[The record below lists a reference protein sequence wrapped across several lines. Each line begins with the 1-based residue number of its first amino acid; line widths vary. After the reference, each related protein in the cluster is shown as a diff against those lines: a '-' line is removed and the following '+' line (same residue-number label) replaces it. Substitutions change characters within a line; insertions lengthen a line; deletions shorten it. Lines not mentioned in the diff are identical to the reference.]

1 MNCRAA
7 LWAAVLVAAVGL
19 VQAAGTVAGRYAGV
33 EDPSMALTVEE
44 SADGRITGRLADG
57 DAALVLEGRRTG
69 DAFTGTLSQGADVL
83 PVTARL
89 QGDRLLL
96 EVGPAGDG
104 ELVSFVRS
112 GGVPAVGK
120 PAKAVVP
127 ATAAVLVNGTELS
140 ATDLARVE
148 KAYGIRIPPGEFWY
162 DRVLGAWGGKGG
174 PTMGFI
180 APGLDLGG
188 ALQADA
194 SGSGTSVFVNG
205 RALHTYDLLAL
216 EQITGTI
223 VPGRYFI
230 TANGLAGL
238 EGGPPL
244 WNLAALAAQA
254 QSQAQGG
261 GSNTWQSRVTGGSG
275 FSDGTTGAVFLPNGG
290 IVSTGN

>member
-1 MNCRAA
+1 MVNSRAA
-7 LWAAVLVAAVGL
+7 LWAAVLVSAVGL

-33 EDPSMALTVEE
+33 EDPSLALTVEE

-57 DAALVLEGRRTG
+57 DATLVLEGRRTG

-104 ELVSFVRS
+104 ELVSFVRR
-112 GGVPAVGK
+112 GGT
-120 PAKAVVP
+120 P
-127 ATAAVLVNGTELS
+127 ATAPVLVNGTELG
-140 ATDLARVE
+140 AADLGRVE

-180 APGLDLGG
+180 APGLELGG
-188 ALQADA
+188 NLQADA
-194 SGSGTSVFVNG
+194 SGSGTNVLVNG
-205 RALHTYDLLAL
+205 RALHPYDLLAL
-216 EQITGTI
+216 ERIAGPI

-230 TANGLAGL
+230 TADGLAGL

>member
-7 LWAAVLVAAVGL
+7 LWAAVLVSAVGL

-33 EDPSMALTVEE
+33 EDPSLALTVEE

-57 DAALVLEGRRTG
+57 DATLVLEGRRTG

-104 ELVSFVRS
+104 ELVSFVRR
-112 GGVPAVGK
+112 GGT
-120 PAKAVVP
+120 P
-127 ATAAVLVNGTELS
+127 ATAAVLVNGTELG
-140 ATDLARVE
+140 AADLGRVE
-148 KAYGIRIPPGEFWY
+148 KAYGIRIPPGDFWY

-180 APGLDLGG
+180 APGLELGG
-188 ALQADA
+188 NLQADA
-194 SGSGTSVFVNG
+194 SGSGTNVLVNG
-205 RALHTYDLLAL
+205 RALHPYDLLAL
-216 EQITGTI
+216 ERIAGPI

-230 TANGLAGL
+230 TADGLAGL

>member
-1 MNCRAA
+1 MVNSRAA
-7 LWAAVLVAAVGL
+7 LWAAVLVSAVGL

-33 EDPSMALTVEE
+33 EDPSLALTVEE
-44 SADGRITGRLADG
+44 SADGRVTGRLADG
-57 DAALVLEGRRTG
+57 DATLVLEGRRTG

-104 ELVSFVRS
+104 ELVSFVRR
-112 GGVPAVGK
+112 GGT
-120 PAKAVVP
+120 P
-127 ATAAVLVNGTELS
+127 ATAPVLVNGTELG
-140 ATDLARVE
+140 AADLGRVE
-148 KAYGIRIPPGEFWY
+148 KAYGIRIPPGDFWY

-180 APGLDLGG
+180 APGLELGG
-188 ALQADA
+188 NLQADA
-194 SGSGTSVFVNG
+194 SGSGTNVLVNG
-205 RALHTYDLLAL
+205 RALHPYDLLAL
-216 EQITGTI
+216 ERIAGPI

-230 TANGLAGL
+230 TADGLAGL

>member
-7 LWAAVLVAAVGL
+7 LWAAVLVSAVGL

-33 EDPSMALTVEE
+33 EDPSLALTVEE

-57 DAALVLEGRRTG
+57 DATLVLEGRRTG

-104 ELVSFVRS
+104 ELVSFVRR
-112 GGVPAVGK
+112 GGT
-120 PAKAVVP
+120 P
-127 ATAAVLVNGTELS
+127 ATAPVLVNGTELG
-140 ATDLARVE
+140 AADLARVE

-180 APGLDLGG
+180 APGLELGG
-188 ALQADA
+188 NLQADA
-194 SGSGTSVFVNG
+194 SGSGTNVLVNG
-205 RALHTYDLLAL
+205 RALHPYDLLAL
-216 EQITGTI
+216 ERIAGPI

-230 TANGLAGL
+230 TADGLAGL

>member
-7 LWAAVLVAAVGL
+7 LWAVVLVATVGL

-33 EDPSMALTVEE
+33 EDPSMSLTVEE
-44 SADGRITGRLADG
+44 SADGRVTGRLADG

-112 GGVPAVGK
+112 GGAPAAGK
-120 PAKAVVP
+120 PAKAGVP
-127 ATAAVLVNGTELS
+127 ATAAVLVNGTRLS

-148 KAYGIRIPPGEFWY
+148 KAYSIRVPPGEFWY

-180 APGLDLGG
+180 TPGLALGG
-188 ALQADA
+188 PLQADA
-194 SGSGTSVFVNG
+194 SGGGTNVFVNG
-205 RALHTYDLLAL
+205 RALHPYDLLAL
-216 EQITGTI
+216 ERITGPI

-230 TANGLAGL
+230 TADGLAGP

-244 WNLAALAAQA
+244 WNLAALAA

>member
-1 MNCRAA
+1 MVNSRAA
-7 LWAAVLVAAVGL
+7 LWAAVLVSAVGL
-19 VQAAGTVAGRYAGV
+19 VQAAGMVTGSYAGV
-33 EDPSMALTVEE
+33 EDPSLALTVEE
-44 SADGRITGRLADG
+44 SADGRVTGRLADG
-57 DAALVLEGRRTG
+57 DATLVLEGRRTG

-104 ELVSFVRS
+104 ELVSFVRR
-112 GGVPAVGK
+112 GGT
-120 PAKAVVP
+120 P
-127 ATAAVLVNGTELS
+127 ATAPVLVNGTELG
-140 ATDLARVE
+140 AADLGRVE
-148 KAYGIRIPPGEFWY
+148 KAYGIRIPPGDFWY

-180 APGLDLGG
+180 APGLELGG
-188 ALQADA
+188 NLQADA
-194 SGSGTSVFVNG
+194 SGSGTNVLVNG
-205 RALHTYDLLAL
+205 RALHPYDLLAL
-216 EQITGTI
+216 ERIAGPI

-230 TANGLAGL
+230 TADGLAGL